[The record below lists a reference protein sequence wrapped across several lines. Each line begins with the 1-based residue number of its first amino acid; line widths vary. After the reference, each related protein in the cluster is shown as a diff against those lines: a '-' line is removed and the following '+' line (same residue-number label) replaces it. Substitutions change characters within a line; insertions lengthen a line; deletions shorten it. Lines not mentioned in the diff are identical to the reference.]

1 MTNESN
7 ESPTTRAASPYSTG
21 AGGVTLERRI
31 VVTYLAR
38 MLARRSAI
46 EIGGNRVITRVAV
59 QQGPDHAV
67 DDIIVTA
74 ELDDSVVTVAVAS
87 RRHPDFV
94 ISDTDTRK
102 LIRTLLQDIAS
113 PGTPAE
119 QRLVIAVSGHQENAA
134 QVQELADLARNHA
147 DHESFKRALAT
158 PGRFRSDLSRR
169 LDHLTELVSGAFADL
184 DAAPTTLLLD
194 DTFDAD
200 YATWLV
206 LTNLWVTFPRV
217 ESPDE
222 TDWSAVG
229 DMLVPLSRGQD
240 AAGAGA
246 LLNALVAF
254 VDRFEPAGGVVD
266 LTMLRRAMHHHL
278 HRPAFR
284 TTDAFRNL
292 VHLTEQTELQTRSAI
307 GGATDVPLHLERA
320 SEKTGLAAVLSDA
333 AGALVVVGSSGV
345 GKSSLVLGVLRTL
358 DGDGGDS
365 DGEDELEFVAMT
377 LRDLPTTS
385 LELRVAI
392 GEDLADTLSML
403 TAPKR
408 YIVIDGAEVALEGKR
423 ELLTYIV
430 KAARAAD
437 VSVIVTSTPEGDDLV
452 QGVLSDQDIGATTFN
467 LGLLTDDDITEIG
480 ARFPRLAP
488 LVNNVTS
495 RDLLRRPVVA
505 DLLVRARVDGDVLSE
520 AEAMTAIWNGLIRR
534 THEVTPAVAD
544 ARERVVRALAA
555 DALFGTGVDEG
566 ALDPAA
572 VAALRAEGVL
582 QPVAAQPWARN
593 PAFAH
598 DQLRTYA
605 VAALLAGAD
614 NVAVDLSTAGV
625 PRWSLPAARVAAELR
640 LEAAPDAGA
649 ELRALQ
655 AGFDALAATHGG
667 RWADVPTEALLT
679 LAEPRPALGA
689 VWADLVA
696 GDATGLDRLLRLLD
710 QRHRD
715 QYVLRADAFAPVLEA
730 LLDNGTPKGFGE
742 RVNDLTNDWLCTL
755 VRRNTPAGHPLR
767 VRLRQQVFDNIAE
780 AQRMQA
786 EAEAEAAARRAARTP
801 EEVKAEEERVA
812 RLRALPILGPIGRSR
827 PRRQLSREITNEWT
841 IRRLALLGPDAGNE
855 GADLLR
861 RVAAEE
867 GEELGPAVETPGAA
881 LGISQLDRKLLAV
894 LTEAYYIEADD
905 DDEEWGYGGLRDDGI
920 RDHDPHLWAPGMPFA
935 AYYRGPFAVLFQT
948 DLVAGIGVLNR
959 MLNHAVE
966 HRARRS
972 IPRGWSEASRDRST
986 YEITG
991 QPREYVGDDTVWLW
1005 HAGSGMGPY
1014 ACMSALQAL
1023 EHVANEWL
1031 DYGVPLAK
1039 MVELL
1044 LADCDN
1050 LAMVALVVRLLV
1062 QRLDEAGTL
1071 IDPYLREPEIWSLE
1085 FARSNHERYGVR
1097 ARADQPDA
1105 TRPWTF
1111 RDVSVRLIVE
1121 ADEDRKAELR
1131 HVADELVTRAESYY
1145 RGFGLTGEALDERVA
1160 VVRGW
1165 AAYLD
1170 ESNYTSEQ
1178 LADGRMALVVMP
1190 PDDVVEALSVGN
1202 AENVRSQRALTL
1214 SYRYISDR
1222 HLTGRIQTDVP
1233 IEELLDDVAF
1243 ARSIQ
1248 ADIPEFAD
1256 VAMGDGLAAVAA
1268 SVLAAHVASPGS
1280 VPAAEVAWSM
1290 HTLVAAAAAAKDDGQ
1305 YFTQG
1310 ADRSAALAL
1319 PLALVAPAVE
1329 GGVDD
1334 ATVGEALRR
1343 LATQSSSE
1351 TRTYLAIGL
1360 AQLFDLPCSIEDAC
1374 IHDLARDLLVDSA
1387 RGAVVGPW
1395 NEKTQQRD
1403 EVVLP
1408 DPVHDALAT
1417 FDAEDI
1423 ISQRLTP
1430 AIRGLAAAAVSDS
1443 CVANEARDLVVAL
1456 LQEQAR
1462 GTTSHDLAMHDSDL
1476 DALTAARAGLMLA
1489 EHGETSVMLDLV
1501 EMYSPQDRALGAVL
1515 HGLAAAAEETDG
1527 RAATLRVMW
1536 PQVIDKVLALV
1547 DAGALE
1553 FDDGYFDGA
1562 SLAALIPYA
1571 PTPSNA
1577 FRQREVDGEARQWWD
1592 IDGWR
1597 TAIERWLPYAAGRAS
1612 CLDHLLWLTDAL
1624 DVGKKA
1630 EIVLPWVETIVST
1643 QPEDVVSSS
1652 SSLTSWLRTLRPTVL
1667 GTEHEATWQRV
1678 TDLVVVHGGVGAAD
1692 LAD

>member
-1 MTNESN
+1 MTNESS
-7 ESPTTRAASPYSTG
+7 ESPTARAASPYGTG

-31 VVTYLAR
+31 VVAYLAR

-102 LIRTLLQDIAS
+102 LIRTLLQEIAS
-113 PGTPAE
+113 PGTPGE
-119 QRLVIAVSGHQENAA
+119 QRLVIAVAGHQENAG

-158 PGRFRSDLSRR
+158 AGRFRADLSRR

-184 DAAPTTLLLD
+184 DAAPTMLLLD
-194 DTFDAD
+194 GTFDAD

-246 LLNALVAF
+246 LLDALVAF

-266 LTMLRRAMHHHL
+266 LTMLRRAMHYHL

-292 VHLTEQTELQTRSAI
+292 VHLTEQTELQTRDAI

-320 SEKTGLAAVLSDA
+320 RDRTGLSAALRHAV
-333 AGALVVVGSSGV
+333 GVLVVVGPSGV
-345 GKSSLVLGVLRTL
+345 GKSSLVLGVLRSL
-358 DGDGGDS
+358 AGDGDGDV
-365 DGEDELEFVAMT
+365 EYAAMT
-377 LRDLPTTS
+377 LRDLPTAS

-392 GEDLADTLSML
+392 GEDLSDTLSML
-403 TAPKR
+403 TAPER
-408 YIVIDGAEVALEGKR
+408 YIVVDGAEVALEGKR

-437 VSVIVTSTPEGDDLV
+437 VSVIVTSTPEGADLV

-467 LGLLTDDDITEIG
+467 LGLLSDDEITEIG

-488 LVNNVTS
+488 LVNSLPS

-520 AEAMTAIWNGLIRR
+520 AGAMTAIWNGLIRR
-534 THEVTPAVAD
+534 THEVAAAVAD
-544 ARERVVRALAA
+544 TRERVVRALAV
-555 DALFGTGVDEG
+555 DALFGKGVDDAG
-566 ALDPAA
+566 LDPAA
-572 VAALRAEGVL
+572 IAALRAEGVL
-582 QPVAAQPWARN
+582 QPVAAQPWARK

-614 NVAVDLSTAGV
+614 NVAADLSTAGV

-649 ELRALQ
+649 ELRSLQ

-730 LLDNGTPKGFGE
+730 LLDNGTPKGYGE
-742 RVNDLTNDWLCTL
+742 RVTELTDDWLRTL
-755 VRRNTPAGHPLR
+755 VSRNTPAGHPLR
-767 VRLRQQVFDNIAE
+767 VRLRQQVFDNISE

-786 EAEAEAAARRAARTP
+786 EAEAEAAARRAARTR

-827 PRRQLSREITNEWT
+827 PRRQLPREITNEWT
-841 IRRLALLGPDAGNE
+841 IRRLALLGPDAGDE
-855 GADLLR
+855 GAALLR

-905 DDEEWGYGGLRDDGI
+905 DDEGWGYGGLRDDGI
-920 RDHDPHLWAPGMPFA
+920 RDHDPHFWGLGMPFA
-935 AYYRGPFAVLFQT
+935 AYYRGPFAVLFRA
-948 DLVAGIGVLNR
+948 DLVAGIKVLNR
-959 MLNHAVE
+959 MLNHAAE
-966 HRARRS
+966 HRERRS
-972 IPRGWSEASRDRST
+972 IQAGWSEAGQHRST

-991 QPREYVGDDTVWLW
+991 QPREYVGDDNVWLW
-1005 HAGSGMGPY
+1005 HAGTGVGPY

-1023 EHVANEWL
+1023 EHVMDEWL

-1044 LADCDN
+1044 LADCEN

-1071 IDPYLREPEIWSLE
+1071 LDPYLREPEIWSFE
-1085 FARSNHERYGVR
+1085 FARSSHERYGIR

-1121 ADEDRKAELR
+1121 ADEDRKSELW

-1145 RGFGLTGEALDERVA
+1145 RGIGLTGATLDERVA

-1190 PDDVVEALSVGN
+1190 PDDVVEALSGGN
-1202 AENVRSQRALTL
+1202 AENARSQRAVTL

-1233 IEELLDDVAF
+1233 TEELLDDVAF

-1248 ADIPEFAD
+1248 VDIPELAD
-1256 VAMGDGLAAVAA
+1256 VAVGDGAAAVAA
-1268 SVLAAHVASPGS
+1268 SVLAAHVASPGV
-1280 VPAAEVAWSM
+1280 VPAAEVAWAM
-1290 HTLVAAAAAAKDDGQ
+1290 HTLVAATAAAKDDGQ
-1305 YFTQG
+1305 HFTQG

-1319 PLALVAPAVE
+1319 PLALVAQAVE

-1351 TRTYLAIGL
+1351 TRAYLAIGL
-1360 AQLFDLPCSIEDAC
+1360 AQLFDLPCSIEGDC

-1387 RGAVVGPW
+1387 RSAVVGPW

-1417 FDAEDI
+1417 FDAADI

-1430 AIRGLAAAAVSDS
+1430 AIRGLAAAAASDT
-1443 CVANEARDLVVAL
+1443 CVANEARDLVVAV

-1462 GTTSHDLAMHDSDL
+1462 GTTSHDLPMHDSDL
-1476 DALTAARAGLMLA
+1476 DALTAARAALMLA
-1489 EHGETSVMLDLV
+1489 QHGDTSIVLDLL
-1501 EMYSPQDRALGAVL
+1501 EMYSSQDRALGAVL

-1527 RAATLRVMW
+1527 RAATLRTMW
-1536 PQVIDKVLALV
+1536 PQVIDKVLTLV
-1547 DAGALE
+1547 DSGALE

-1571 PTPSNA
+1571 ATPPNA
-1577 FRQREVDGEARQWWD
+1577 FRQRELDGEARQWWD
-1592 IDGWR
+1592 IEGWR
-1597 TAIERWLPYAAGRAS
+1597 TAIERWLPYAAGRPS
-1612 CLDHLLWLTDAL
+1612 CLDHLVWLTDAL
-1624 DVGKKA
+1624 DVGKKV

-1643 QPEDVVSSS
+1643 QPEHVVSSS
-1652 SSLTSWLRTLRPTVL
+1652 SSLISWLRTLRPTVL

-1678 TDLVVVHGGVGAAD
+1678 TDLVVMHGGVGAAD